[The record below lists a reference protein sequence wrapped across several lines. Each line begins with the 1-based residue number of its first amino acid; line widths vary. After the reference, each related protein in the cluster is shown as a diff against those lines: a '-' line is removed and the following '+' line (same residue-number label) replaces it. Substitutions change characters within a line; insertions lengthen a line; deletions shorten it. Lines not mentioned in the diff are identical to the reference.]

1 MTIHKAK
8 GLGFPVVILLIY
20 EETIGGFK
28 YILDGET
35 EGVHLLKIN
44 KKISEASSFLEE
56 KYGEERLK
64 DLVNKLNTLYVGFTR
79 AEDELYVI
87 GVQAKRNQFP
97 IDLLQTL
104 DSPIGSKNA
113 PRPRP
118 SGTTQEDLKLYHHS
132 GPLTLPFTAIEEL
145 NLEERQRGE
154 FIHRVLYFVDEL
166 DANIESELERI
177 IRRVNDELKT
187 DYPVLDMKKKL
198 LEFLSHEEISPF
210 FQTRPG
216 RLIKKEQDFSGSG
229 GNLFRMD
236 RVVIDEDRISVIDY
250 KTGTD
255 KEAEKEY
262 VSQLKNYIR
271 ILKEIYPGKNVE
283 GVIAYVD
290 LREITLL
297 SSSSL

>member
-1 MTIHKAK
+1 
-8 GLGFPVVILLIY
+8 
-20 EETIGGFK
+20 
-28 YILDGET
+28 
-35 EGVHLLKIN
+35 
-44 KKISEASSFLEE
+44 
-56 KYGEERLK
+56 
-64 DLVNKLNTLYVGFTR
+64 VGFTR
-79 AEDELYVI
+79 AEDELYII

-104 DSPIGSKNA
+104 DSQMGSKNA
-113 PRPRP
+113 LRPRP
-118 SGTTQEDLKLYHHS
+118 SGTTQEDLNLYHHS
-132 GPLTLPFTAIEEL
+132 GPLRLPFAAIEEL

-166 DANIESELERI
+166 GESIESELERI
-177 IRRVNDELKT
+177 IRQVNDELNT
-187 DYPVLDMKKKL
+187 NYPVLDMKKKL
-198 LEFLSHEEISPF
+198 LEFLNHEEIRAYF
-210 FQTRPG
+210 EAMPG
-216 RLIKKEQDFSGSG
+216 RVIKKEQDFSDSG

-236 RVVIDEDRISVIDY
+236 RVVIDGDRISVIDY

-262 VSQLKNYIR
+262 VLQLKNYIR

-297 SSSSL
+297 R